1 VRSKIIWLTRN
12 GRDRDI
18 LPGRLKSV
26 GHCAPLRETTNGSRY
41 DFEVLRAFSAFVLL
55 LSATIGH
62 TLFNVPVSDVG
73 EEPAVGY
80 TSYQTKSPAGDKIIN
95 GQRMVGLGLEF
106 FINNRLEK
114 DPGDR

>member
-1 VRSKIIWLTRN
+1 VRSQIFWLTRN
-12 GRDRDI
+12 GRDRNI

-26 GHCAPLRETTNGSRY
+26 GHCAPLRETTNCSRY
-41 DFEVLRAFSAFVLL
+41 DFEVLRAFSAVVLL

-73 EEPAVGY
+73 DEPAVGY

-95 GQRMVGLGLEF
+95 GQRMVGLGFEF
-106 FINNRLEK
+106 FINNRLVK